1 MVRQV
6 LESRF
11 DKRAIILPLAIVA
24 VVAHSYLHAIPTGGN
39 DLLLIV
45 GLAGVGVLLGTL
57 SGLVTRVRAD
67 SGQYALVKAGWASAG
82 LWVLGM
88 GSRMAFSVWVAN
100 GGQDVV
106 ARFSETHHIT
116 SGQAWTAALVLMAI
130 GEVASRIGV
139 LYVRSRQALNAY
151 AARGHRPGCSRSCR
165 RRHHS
170 AGQVSPAGRFTS
182 CCGAATGWPSRAAR
196 PRRPGRSTGHVELG
210 QHVVEMGLDGGLTD
224 DEATSNLPVRQALGD
239 EPHDIDLAAG
249 QPLDEIWRG
258 RL

>member
-1 MVRQV
+1 MTFIDYLVDSILILIVVRQV

-24 VVAHSYLHAIPTGGN
+24 VVAHSYLHAIPTSGN
-39 DLLLIV
+39 DLLLIA

-100 GGQDVV
+100 GGQGVV
-106 ARFSETHHIT
+106 ARFSEMHHIT

-130 GEVASRIGV
+130 GEVASRIVV

-151 AARGHRPGCSRSCR
+151 AARGHRP
-165 RRHHS
+165 
-170 AGQVSPAGRFTS
+170 A
-182 CCGAATGWPSRAAR
+182 
-196 PRRPGRSTGHVELG
+196 L
-210 QHVVEMGLDGGLTD
+210 
-224 DEATSNLPVRQALGD
+224 QAV
-239 EPHDIDLAAG
+239 A
-249 QPLDEIWRG
+249 
-258 RL
+258 